1 MASKQDKV
9 SHQVT
14 ILIVEDSPTQALQL
28 QHLLEEAEYQVLVS
42 QNGQEALAL
51 LKNHQPT
58 IIVSDILMPGM
69 NGFELCKNIKHN
81 ESLRNIPVVLLTSLS
96 DPHDV
101 IKGLE
106 CGASNFITKP
116 YEEKD
121 LLNRLRYILINQELR
136 KGQIGELAV
145 EVYFAGKKYNITADR
160 MQIID
165 LLFSTYENAVQK
177 NRDLIQINK
186 ELADTQQELKRLNE
200 QLEKKVTERTQK
212 LKELNK
218 VILAIRNVNQL
229 IVKEKNRDKLI
240 KETCKELIESR
251 YYQSAWIVLLDDSG
265 ALQAGAE
272 AGLGE
277 EFGPLFNQLKHGE
290 VLPCFQEA
298 LNQSEPVII
307 ADPLLTC
314 THCLYPQ
321 KHPHQVGMAVRL
333 EQEGKVYG
341 VLSVSSSPDVAQD
354 KEEQSLFK
362 EVAGDIAF
370 AFYSIE
376 LDEQRKRAEKE
387 VRDREEELASI
398 YDNAPLIMLLVDENW
413 KILKTNAFTAQ
424 FVGTTV
430 GNMVNMRCG
439 VALRCV
445 HALDNPEGCGFGPSC
460 KECALR
466 LTILNTIETGSS
478 HSSEEISMSF
488 SDGEKEREAKFLLSA
503 KKLVI
508 KEQSMALVS
517 LQDITE
523 RTQAEELFRSLATNL
538 PVGVY
543 IAQKGKFVYTNPQFQ
558 QDNGYREDELLGME
572 ALSLV
577 FPEDRETVRNNAI
590 QMVKGKRIVPYEYR
604 ITNKNGEIKWVLES
618 VGSIR
623 HQGKQA
629 TISSCQDI
637 TERKQAEEQALS
649 LQSQLR
655 QSQKMESIGRLA
667 GGIAHD
673 FNNLL
678 TVISIQSQLALGGLR
693 EGDPLKEKL
702 QDIEQAADRA
712 ANLTRQL
719 LAFSR
724 RQILDIKVLN
734 LNTIVS
740 NLEKMLQRIIGED
753 LELASI
759 LADDL
764 GMVKVDPGQMEQ
776 VIVNLAVNAKDAMP
790 QGGKLTIET
799 TNVELDEGYTCTHM
813 GVMPGAYV
821 LLSVSDTGEG
831 MTKQVKEQIF
841 DPFFTT
847 KEKGKGTGLG
857 LSTVYGIVK
866 QSGGDILV
874 YTEVGHGTTFKIYF
888 PRVFEPGEEL
898 AKKEADKEVPRGEE
912 TILVVEDDDMVR
924 KLAVVILKN
933 QGYMV
938 LEAPEGGEALLVC
951 EQYKEPIHLF
961 LTDVVM
967 PHMSGAEFIE
977 RLKQVREDFKV
988 LYMTGYTENA
998 ITYHG
1003 ILDKRVNLIQKPFT
1017 VEKLARKV
1025 REVLDEN

>member
-1 MASKQDKV
+1 MTSKKDKV
-9 SHQVT
+9 SHKPR

-28 QHLLEEAEYQVLVS
+28 QHLLEQAEYQVLVA
-42 QNGQEALAL
+42 QNGQEALAI
-51 LKNHQPT
+51 LKDHQPA
-58 IIVSDILMPGM
+58 IIISDILMPGM
-69 NGFELCKNIKHN
+69 DGFELCKNIKHN
-81 ESLRNIPVVLLTSLS
+81 ENLRNIPVVLLTSLS

-101 IKGLE
+101 IRGLE

-121 LLNRLRYILINQELR
+121 LLNRLQYILINQELH
-136 KGQIGELAV
+136 KGQIGELV
-145 EVYFAGKKYNITADR
+145 IEVYFAGKKYNITADR

-177 NRDLIQINK
+177 NRDLTKINK
-186 ELADTQQELKRLNE
+186 ELADTQQKLKALNE

-212 LKELNK
+212 LRELNK
-218 VILAIRNVNQL
+218 VILAVRNVNQL
-229 IVKEKNRDKLI
+229 IVKEKKRDKLI
-240 KETCKELIESR
+240 KEVCKELVESR
-251 YYQSAWIVLLDDSG
+251 YYQSAWIILFDDSG
-265 ALQAGAE
+265 TVQAGAE

-277 EFGPLFNQLKHGE
+277 EFGPLFNQLKNGE
-290 VLPCFQEA
+290 VLPCFQDA
-298 LNQSEPVII
+298 LKQSGPVII

-314 THCLYPQ
+314 IHCLYPQ
-321 KHPHQVGMAVRL
+321 KHPHQIGMAVRL
-333 EQEGKVYG
+333 EHEGKVYG
-341 VLSVSSSPDVAQD
+341 VLSVSAPPDVAQD

-376 LDEQRKRAEKE
+376 LDEQRKQTEK
-387 VRDREEELASI
+387 VLRDREEELATI
-398 YDNAPLIMLLVDENW
+398 YDNAPLIMLLMDENW
-413 KILKTNAFTAQ
+413 KIRKTNAFTAQ
-424 FVGTTV
+424 FVGTTI

-439 VALRCV
+439 AALRCV

-466 LTILNTIETGSS
+466 IAILNTIETGRS
-478 HSSEEISMSF
+478 HISEEISMSF
-488 SDGEKEREAKFLLSA
+488 SDGEKERKANFLLST

-508 KEQSMALVS
+508 KEQPLALVS

-523 RTQAEELFRSLATNL
+523 RKQAEELFRSLAANS

-558 QDNGYREDELLGME
+558 QLSGYREDELLGME
-572 ALSLV
+572 ALSLL
-577 FPEDRETVRNNAI
+577 FPEDRETVRENAI
-590 QMVKGKRIVPYEYR
+590 QMLKRKRIVPYEFR
-604 ITNKNGEIKWVLES
+604 TIHKNGEIKWALES
-618 VGSIR
+618 VASIQ
-623 HQGKQA
+623 HQGNRA
-629 TISSCQDI
+629 TIGSLQDF
-637 TERKQAEEQALS
+637 TERKQTAQQMQS
-649 LQSQLR
+649 LQAQLQ
-655 QSQKMESIGRLA
+655 QSQKIEAIGQLA
-667 GGIAHD
+667 GGVAHD

-678 TVISIQSQLALGGLR
+678 TVISIQTQLALLGLR

-702 QDIEQAADRA
+702 KDIEQAADRA

-734 LNTIVS
+734 LNFIVS
-740 NLEKMLQRIIGED
+740 DLEKMLHRIIGEN

-764 GMVKVDPGQMEQ
+764 GMVKVDPGQVEQ
-776 VIVNLAVNAKDAMP
+776 VIVNLVVNAKDAMP

-799 TNVELDEGYTCTHM
+799 TNVELDEGYAHTHM
-813 GVMPGAYV
+813 GVIPGAYV
-821 LLSVSDTGEG
+821 LLSVSDTGVG
-831 MTKQVKEQIF
+831 MSKEVKEQIF

-874 YTEVGHGTTFKIYF
+874 YSEVGHGTTFKIYF

-898 AKKEADKEVPRGEE
+898 AKKEAGGEFPRGEE
-912 TILVVEDDDMVR
+912 TILVVEDDGLVR
-924 KLAVVILKN
+924 KLAATILLN
-933 QGYMV
+933 QGYTV
-938 LEAPEGGEALLVC
+938 LEAEEGEEALSVC
-951 EQYKEPIHLF
+951 EQYKKPIHLI

-967 PHMSGAEFIE
+967 PHMSGAQFIE
-977 RLKQVREDFKV
+977 RLKQVRKDFKV
-988 LYMTGYTENA
+988 LYMTGYAENA
-998 ITYHG
+998 ITHHG
-1003 ILDKRVNLIQKPFT
+1003 LLEKGLNLIPKPFT
-1017 VEKLARKV
+1017 LEKLARKV
-1025 REVLDEN
+1025 REVLDKK